1 MRKISSG
8 ARTDASRR
16 DTTND
21 FVAAPPVPAAQ
32 TAADPLPSPSSS
44 TPTGLAA
51 ASHDAPLTTKGLTSA
66 SGAAA
71 SVTTTA
77 KASSSTPGNK
87 AAASAGANNAQSL
100 DAVANLIVEMGRLQ
114 GELNAITIDRDW
126 RHGAARG

>member
-51 ASHDAPLTTKGLTSA
+51 ASHDAPLLALAPAGVAPPPAKEPFSA
-66 SGAAA
+66 SPEKAEVHELEKLIA
-71 SVTTTA
+71 SGPPSA
-77 KASSSTPGNK
+77 RARTP
-87 AAASAGANNAQSL
+87 S
-100 DAVANLIVEMGRLQ
+100 
-114 GELNAITIDRDW
+114 
-126 RHGAARG
+126 